1 MENQHTQIM
10 EQTLEQEP
18 SVKQENQ
25 EKKDEKKKNRK
36 WIFFLLLLI
45 LLLLLLL
52 HSCGREKTPEIGG
65 LELGV
70 IDTDSLRTDAD
81 KERLQE
87 ALNQQVEAGMVSVF
101 METNVKVEKDG
112 IANWLIQNVEQNHFS
127 LQIDVKDSETGTI
140 IYSSPVVKPG
150 YKVETDV
157 VSKTLA
163 AGTHPCLAEFSIID
177 PDTSETVNRFELK
190 INVTF

>member
-1 MENQHTQIM
+1 MENLHTQIN
-10 EQTLEQEP
+10 EQTIEQE
-18 SVKQENQ
+18 SQAEQEDN
-25 EKKDEKKKNRK
+25 KKKKEKNRK

-45 LLLLLLL
+45 LLLLFLL
-52 HSCGREKTPEIGG
+52 HSCSREKTPDIGG

-127 LQIDVKDSETGTI
+127 LQIDVKDSESGTI

-157 VSKTLA
+157 VSKTLET
-163 AGTHPCLAEFSIID
+163 GTHPCLAEFSIID
-177 PDTSETVNRFELK
+177 PDTSETINRFELK